1 MLSYLR
7 IRDLALIED
16 VAIEPPAGLVAFTG
30 ETGAGKSIILGG
42 LSLATGNRAALDQV
56 RTGADSATVEAVFDI
71 TGRPDIAELL
81 EHEELSPESGEILVR
96 RTLGSRSSRAYVN
109 DRLVT
114 VGLVHK
120 LGTRLVDI
128 AGQHENQSLLAS
140 AAQLE
145 LLDRFGELCAQR
157 LAVARAWDEAVD
169 LQHRSQA
176 LETDDR
182 DRAQR
187 ADYLRY
193 RAQEIRAAD
202 LGVDEE
208 VALNAERQRLR
219 HAEDLSAAT
228 AEALDV
234 LYEREESAAA
244 LIRRAQLV
252 IERIVRLDTGAPAS
266 RAMTPPRQVTRSRR
280 LPVRCRRTSTWCRW
294 TRCGSMRSRERLA
307 TFDGLRRKY
316 GDRIEDILQVAD
328 DAEHELASLDN
339 RDQAIAELAGQVRQ
353 AVRGF
358 DEAASNLSTLRAEA
372 ATRLSEH
379 ITSELQKLGMEGAR
393 FQVRLKPGSANAEGG
408 LPPGASRRGYET
420 VSFRLAANPGDALGP
435 AGASRLRR
443 GALTRDAGAQADGN
457 ASGACPDAGIR
468 RDRCRGRW
476 GSRCRPTGD
485 EAGRARGQTSSPG
498 VTHLPQIAA
507 RATTHY
513 RVRKAERDGRVC
525 VSAAALDVEQR
536 IEELV
541 RMLGGIG
548 ESRSVREHARSL
560 LGELT

>member
-16 VAIEPPAGLVAFTG
+16 IVIEPPAGLIAFTG

-42 LSLATGNRAALDQV
+42 LSLATGNRATLDQV

-71 TGRPDIAELL
+71 AGRPDIAELL
-81 EHEELSPESGEILVR
+81 EHEGLSSESGEILVR
-96 RTLGSRSSRAYVN
+96 RTLGSRSSRAYLN

-120 LGTRLVDI
+120 LGTRLVDV
-128 AGQHENQSLLAS
+128 AGQHENQSLLGS
-140 AAQLE
+140 ATQLE
-145 LLDRFGELCAQR
+145 LLDRFGDLCAQR
-157 LAVARAWDEAVD
+157 LAVASAWDEAVD
-169 LQHRSQA
+169 LQHRLQA
-176 LETDDR
+176 LETD

-202 LGVDEE
+202 LGVDEAA
-208 VALNAERQRLR
+208 ALNAERQRLR

-228 AEALDV
+228 EEALDV

-244 LIRRAQLV
+244 LIRRAQVV
-252 IERIVRLDTGAPAS
+252 IERIVRLDTSAPAS
-266 RAMTPPRQVTRSRR
+266 GDDVAEAGYAIEEITRS
-280 LPVRCRRTSTWCRW
+280 LQAYLDLVQVDPVRLDAVE
-294 TRCGSMRSRERLA
+294 ERLA

-316 GDRIEDILQVAD
+316 GDRIEDILRVAD
-328 DAEHELASLDN
+328 DAERELASLQN
-339 RDQAIAELAGQVRQ
+339 RDQEIAELAGQVRL

-358 DEAASNLSTLRAEA
+358 DEAASHMSTLRAEA
-372 ATRLSEH
+372 AARLSEH
-379 ITSELQKLGMEGAR
+379 ITSELQELGMEGAR
-393 FQVRLKPGSANAEGG
+393 FQVRLKPRSANAEGG

-420 VSFRLAANPGDALGP
+420 VSFRLAANPGDAV
-435 AGASRLRR
+435 RQ
-443 GALTRDAGAQADGN
+443 LTRVASGGELSRVMLALKLAETRQAPAQTLVFDEIDAGVGGGRVADRL
-457 ASGACPDAGIR
+457 A
-468 RDRCRGRW
+468 
-476 GSRCRPTGD
+476 
-485 EAGRARGQTSSPG
+485 ARLVELGTSHQVLV

-536 IEELV
+536 IDELA

-548 ESRSVREHARSL
+548 ESRGVREHARNL
-560 LGELT
+560 LGEPA

>member
-169 LQHRSQA
+169 LQHRSQV

-202 LGVDEE
+202 LGVDDE

-266 RAMTPPRQVTRSRR
+266 GDDAAEAGYAIEEIARSLQTYLDLVQVD
-280 LPVRCRRTSTWCRW
+280 PVRLDAVE
-294 TRCGSMRSRERLA
+294 ERLA

-339 RDQAIAELAGQVRQ
+339 RDQEIAELAGQVRQ

-420 VSFRLAANPGDALGP
+420 VSFRLAANPGDALGQLVRVASGGELSRVMLALKLTETRQAP
-435 AGASRLRR
+435 AQTLVFDEI
-443 GALTRDAGAQADGN
+443 DAGVGGGRVADRL
-457 ASGACPDAGIR
+457 ATRLVELGAR
-468 RDRCRGRW
+468 H
-476 GSRCRPTGD
+476 
-485 EAGRARGQTSSPG
+485 QVLV

>member
-202 LGVDEE
+202 LGVDDE

-266 RAMTPPRQVTRSRR
+266 GDDAAEAGYAIEEIARSLQTYLDLVQVD
-280 LPVRCRRTSTWCRW
+280 PVRLDAVE
-294 TRCGSMRSRERLA
+294 ERLA

-339 RDQAIAELAGQVRQ
+339 RDQEIAELAGQVRQ

-420 VSFRLAANPGDALGP
+420 VSFRLAANPGDALGQLVRVASGGELSRVMLALKLTETRQAP
-435 AGASRLRR
+435 AQTLVFDEI
-443 GALTRDAGAQADGN
+443 DAGVGGGRVADRL
-457 ASGACPDAGIR
+457 ATRLVELGAR
-468 RDRCRGRW
+468 H
-476 GSRCRPTGD
+476 
-485 EAGRARGQTSSPG
+485 QVLV

>member
-266 RAMTPPRQVTRSRR
+266 GDDAAEAGYAIEEIARSLQTYLDLVQVD
-280 LPVRCRRTSTWCRW
+280 PVRLDAVE
-294 TRCGSMRSRERLA
+294 ERLA

-339 RDQAIAELAGQVRQ
+339 RDQEIAELAGQVRQ

-420 VSFRLAANPGDALGP
+420 VSFRLAANPGDALGQLVRVASGGELSRVMLALKLTETRQAP
-435 AGASRLRR
+435 AQTLVFDEI
-443 GALTRDAGAQADGN
+443 DAGVGGGRVADRL
-457 ASGACPDAGIR
+457 ATRLVELGAR
-468 RDRCRGRW
+468 H
-476 GSRCRPTGD
+476 
-485 EAGRARGQTSSPG
+485 QVLV

>member
-16 VAIEPPAGLVAFTG
+16 IVIEPPAGLIAFTG

-42 LSLATGNRAALDQV
+42 LSLATGNRATLDQV

-71 TGRPDIAELL
+71 AGRPDIAELL
-81 EHEELSPESGEILVR
+81 EHEGLSSESGEILVR
-96 RTLGSRSSRAYVN
+96 RTLGSRSSRAYLN

-120 LGTRLVDI
+120 LGTRLVDV
-128 AGQHENQSLLAS
+128 AGQHENQSLLGS
-140 AAQLE
+140 ATQLE
-145 LLDRFGELCAQR
+145 LLDRFGDLCAQR
-157 LAVARAWDEAVD
+157 LAVASAWDEAVD
-169 LQHRSQA
+169 LQHRLQA

-202 LGVDEE
+202 LGVDEAA
-208 VALNAERQRLR
+208 ALNAERQRLR

-228 AEALDV
+228 EEALDV

-244 LIRRAQLV
+244 LIRRAQVV
-252 IERIVRLDTGAPAS
+252 IERIVRLDTSAPAS
-266 RAMTPPRQVTRSRR
+266 GDDVAEAGYAIEEITRS
-280 LPVRCRRTSTWCRW
+280 LQAYLDLVQVDPVRLDAVE
-294 TRCGSMRSRERLA
+294 ERLA

-316 GDRIEDILQVAD
+316 GDRIEDILRVAD
-328 DAEHELASLDN
+328 DAERELASLQN
-339 RDQAIAELAGQVRQ
+339 RDQEIAELAGQVRL

-358 DEAASNLSTLRAEA
+358 DEAASHMSTLRAEA
-372 ATRLSEH
+372 AARLSEH
-379 ITSELQKLGMEGAR
+379 ITSELQELGMEGAR
-393 FQVRLKPGSANAEGG
+393 FQVRLKPRSANAEGG

-420 VSFRLAANPGDALGP
+420 VSFRLAANPGDAV
-435 AGASRLRR
+435 RQ
-443 GALTRDAGAQADGN
+443 LTRVASGGELSRVMLALKLAETRQAPAQTLVFDEIDAGVGGGRVADRL
-457 ASGACPDAGIR
+457 A
-468 RDRCRGRW
+468 
-476 GSRCRPTGD
+476 
-485 EAGRARGQTSSPG
+485 ARLVELGTSHQVLV

-536 IEELV
+536 IDELA

-548 ESRSVREHARSL
+548 ESRGVREHARNL
-560 LGELT
+560 LGEPA